1 MTVKPQG
8 QGLVRY
14 GNHGNRQLTMTEVP
28 PTSSR
33 SPLAN
38 FARGFV
44 VCIVSLLVCWLLL
57 ASLLALGFG
66 GSPFDNNPFD
76 DRVFNQSQWLSDATC
91 SDGSN
96 RRGHMAQ
103 DIIRRDL
110 KKGMSG
116 EEIVRL
122 LGEPQ
127 RYSVSEFTR
136 YYRHGDHFFYTT
148 LVASKDPQPEVV
160 LGYYLG
166 EELDLAWGID
176 HADLY
181 VYLRDGRYRKQHWLA
196 PVTSLFY

>member
-1 MTVKPQG
+1 MSLGRRAK
-8 QGLVRY
+8 GLSDTGTIGTDY
-14 GNHGNRQLTMTEVP
+14 CTMTEKP
-28 PTSSR
+28 AIASR

-38 FARGFV
+38 FNGGFV

-122 LGEPQ
+122 LGEPE
-127 RYSVSEFTR
+127 RYSDSEFTR
-136 YYRHGDHFFYTT
+136 YYRHSFGN
-148 LVASKDPQPEVV
+148 
-160 LGYYLG
+160 
-166 EELDLAWGID
+166 
-176 HADLY
+176 
-181 VYLRDGRYRKQHWLA
+181 
-196 PVTSLFY
+196 